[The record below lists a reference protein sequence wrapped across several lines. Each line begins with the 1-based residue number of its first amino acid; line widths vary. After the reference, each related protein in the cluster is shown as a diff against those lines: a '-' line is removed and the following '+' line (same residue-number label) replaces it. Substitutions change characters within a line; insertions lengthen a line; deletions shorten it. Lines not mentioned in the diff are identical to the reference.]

1 MVQQLEYTGIS
12 RKEQGTRQSSLSHE
26 WRKGGTMGGLFGGL
40 FDFNKDGKM
49 STFEKAAEFATIAK
63 IAEDISEDDE
73 SELESV
79 GLDKEELKFMDDDE
93 RREAIEDAGLDPDD
107 YDFD

>member
-1 MVQQLEYTGIS
+1 MA
-12 RKEQGTRQSSLSHE
+12 
-26 WRKGGTMGGLFGGL
+26 GLFGGL

-49 STFEKAAEFATIAK
+49 STFEKAAEFATLAK
-63 IAEDISEDDE
+63 IAEDLSDDSE
-73 SELESV
+73 SELEIE
-79 GLDKEELKFMDDDE
+79 GLDKDELEFMDDDE

>member
-1 MVQQLEYTGIS
+1 MA
-12 RKEQGTRQSSLSHE
+12 
-26 WRKGGTMGGLFGGL
+26 GLFGGL

-49 STFEKAAEFATIAK
+49 STFEKATEFATFAK
-63 IAEDISEDDE
+63 IAEDLSNESE
-73 SELESV
+73 SELENA
-79 GLDKEELKFMDDDE
+79 GLDKDELEFMDDDE